1 MFSAN
6 DQSNVSWQDTGQ
18 YPTIHWSPHT
28 TIGIN
33 RPIFFFSDCHW
44 PTATGG
50 RRAALHNRDDVVGI
64 FIACFFSGM
73 LQIFIFSSSPDPL
86 HLPVTNDQKETVLTV
101 LWGFFLSF
109 FVVARLTL
117 ATRPPPL
124 EDDSAGRDQRLD
136 TGLLTKYLCL
146 LVQTLNWFHIMA
158 RPQHRNEVGAPWL
171 KSNSS

>member
-1 MFSAN
+1 MTGHRTKSHHSLVPAYNNRNQSA
-6 DQSNVSWQDTGQ
+6 Q
-18 YPTIHWSPHT
+18 
-28 TIGIN
+28 
-33 RPIFFFSDCHW
+33 FFSFPIVIDLQQ
-44 PTATGG
+44 
-50 RRAALHNRDDVVGI
+50 RMDAALHNHDDVVGI

-73 LQIFIFSSSPDPL
+73 LQISIFSPSPDPL

-101 LWGFFLSF
+101 ALRFFLSF

-124 EDDSAGRDQRLD
+124 EDDFAGRDQWLD

-158 RPQHRNEVGAPWL
+158 RPQHRNEVGAP
-171 KSNSS
+171 

>member
-1 MFSAN
+1 MTGHWTISHHSLVPAYNNRNQSA
-6 DQSNVSWQDTGQ
+6 QIFLSRLSLTYSNGWT
-18 YPTIHWSPHT
+18 P
-28 TIGIN
+28 
-33 RPIFFFSDCHW
+33 
-44 PTATGG
+44 
-50 RRAALHNRDDVVGI
+50 RRAAQPRWRRWNFYCLFLLRDAANLHFL
-64 FIACFFSGM
+64 FISR
-73 LQIFIFSSSPDPL
+73 SSPFASNKRPKRDSADSAL
-86 HLPVTNDQKETVLTV
+86 R
-101 LWGFFLSF
+101 FFLSF

-124 EDDSAGRDQRLD
+124 EDASAGRDQRLD